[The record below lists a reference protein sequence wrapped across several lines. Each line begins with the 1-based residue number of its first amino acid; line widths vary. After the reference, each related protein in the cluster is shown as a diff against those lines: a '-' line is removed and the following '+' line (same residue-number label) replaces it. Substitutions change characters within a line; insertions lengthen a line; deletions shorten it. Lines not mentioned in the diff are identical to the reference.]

1 MVAWFGEVE
10 HKAASRSALERASE
24 LEQAADAHAIG
35 RLVGQAHHQRNVT
48 RPLLALGQ
56 VGSLTQVGQR
66 LLRPAARALHVGPIE
81 RTCILE
87 RLVER
92 GLLARQLQH
101 LQMHALKIVD
111 WLGAHGGTT
120 LRGALGVHEAGGGD
134 VRGEVDGDGRV
145 LALLLVDQ
153 KVNVQLHSRSYLH
166 RAEGVERGPSEL
178 LLVDEPA
185 EQSHDV
191 FALLLGRDR
200 SDRHALAAHVDGR
213 QTPPL
218 KGGQLGLQLGGD
230 FGQLV

>member
-1 MVAWFGEVE
+1 MALKVFLRRMSLSHRPDDHTGALEMASGTVASEGGEGGDTLVVAWLREVE

-101 LQMHALKIVD
+101 S
-111 WLGAHGGTT
+111 
-120 LRGALGVHEAGGGD
+120 LRY
-134 VRGEVDGDGRV
+134 
-145 LALLLVDQ
+145 Q
-153 KVNVQLHSRSYLH
+153 
-166 RAEGVERGPSEL
+166 
-178 LLVDEPA
+178 
-185 EQSHDV
+185 
-191 FALLLGRDR
+191 
-200 SDRHALAAHVDGR
+200 
-213 QTPPL
+213 
-218 KGGQLGLQLGGD
+218 
-230 FGQLV
+230 